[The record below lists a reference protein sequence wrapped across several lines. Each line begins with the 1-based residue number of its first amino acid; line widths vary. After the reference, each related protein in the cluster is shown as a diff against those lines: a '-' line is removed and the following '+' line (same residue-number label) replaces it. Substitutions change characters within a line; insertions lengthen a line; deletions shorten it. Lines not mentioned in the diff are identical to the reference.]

1 MVSRSTTAP
10 CLLSS
15 SATCYLE
22 SGLRLCC
29 CLQVNTQQKRADA
42 KKGRKG
48 GAQKGRAQKGKAG
61 GKQRR

>member
-1 MVSRSTTAP
+1 MQTPCTVSWQQHTLSLGAMTKTV
-10 CLLSS
+10 LLIP
-15 SATCYLE
+15 
-22 SGLRLCC
+22 
-29 CLQVNTQQKRADA
+29 QVNTQQKRADA